1 MAKVYLL
8 NKYSRSC
15 PENNNGQHI
24 VAAFETEEQAKE
36 AIDKYDP
43 RDPKTKRRNN
53 EDGLELIELE
63 FGNTQDLELFCNAYL
78 RENKDD

>member
-36 AIDKYDP
+36 AIDVYDP
-43 RDPKTKRRNN
+43 KNKTGKRQN
-53 EDGLELIELE
+53 EDGLEIIELVL
-63 FGNTQDLELFCNAYL
+63 GNVWELEWFCNSYL
-78 RENKDD
+78 RESKDK